1 MNKVILVG
9 RIAND
14 LEIKTSNSGKSYLR
28 FALATKSG
36 KETDFINCLI
46 FDKGAELLTQYTGK
60 GGLISVSGRLHITSV
75 EKEDGKK
82 ITYTDVLISDFEF
95 LQKKPT
101 GSANGTQEPPVK
113 APNKQIDVPEEDDY
127 SIPFEM

>member
-1 MNKVILVG
+1 MNKVILTG

-28 FALATKSG
+28 FTLATKSG
-36 KETDFINCLI
+36 KDTDFINCLI
-46 FDKGAELLTQYTGK
+46 FDKGAELLAQYTGK

-82 ITYTDVLISDFEF
+82 TTYTDVLISDFEF
-95 LQKKPT
+95 LQSKPT
-101 GSANGTQEPPVK
+101 GSANKTSETPVK
-113 APNKQIDVPEEDDY
+113 APNKPIDEPVDNDY
-127 SIPFEM
+127 DVPFEM